1 LFPSQIE
8 LVNHRPL
15 YRAVSIYN
23 LRLGAAVLTDVGPR
37 DLPTEAR
44 MATGE
49 IASVLTK
56 ESVHTLGRGSFL
68 CYHAPT
74 VQEVFDE
81 EDGCCRRISRCIHRL
96 RRWASRPRGPPL
108 GPGGKSAWNRHDF
121 AAIDRLI
128 AHDGIHDDIG
138 NAVHAQGPGQVKEFM
153 FLLPSLF
160 IELKSPSRSFGRYPL
175 KNNSRFRMAGYK
187 RPSES
192 FDEPTV
198 TSVHARTRGPASVL
212 QS

>member
-1 LFPSQIE
+1 MKKMVAVVVF
-8 LVNHRPL
+8 
-15 YRAVSIYN
+15 RAAFTAC
-23 LRLGAAVLTDVGPR
+23 AAGPADR
-37 DLPTEAR
+37 ADPR
-44 MATGE
+44 
-49 IASVLTK
+49 SVL
-56 ESVHTLGRGSFL
+56 EAYV
-68 CYHAPT
+68 
-74 VQEVFDE
+74 
-81 EDGCCRRISRCIHRL
+81 
-96 RRWASRPRGPPL
+96 
-108 GPGGKSAWNRHDF
+108 SAWNRHDF